1 MRVGSI
7 QLWASIGALVVAA
20 KRAAEPLE
28 EPFPELRRGGR
39 REIGPA
45 AVSRVAV
52 ERELR
57 DREDRAADIGERPL
71 HPAALLEDAETRDLR
86 RKAFAVL
93 RTVVH
98 AHSEEHDD
106 TCFDFGHALVTDVDG
121 GGTNTLYDRAR

>member
-1 MRVGSI
+1 M
-7 QLWASIGALVVAA
+7 
-20 KRAAEPLE
+20 
-28 EPFPELRRGGR
+28 
-39 REIGPA
+39 
-45 AVSRVAV
+45 SRVAV

-57 DREDRAADIGERPL
+57 DREDRAADIGKRPL
-71 HPAALLEDAETRDLR
+71 HPAALLEDAETRDLC

-98 AHSEEHDD
+98 TDSEEHDD